1 MGQVQK
7 LLDDIESHVCCC
19 TVLVL
24 YLEAEESQEELW
36 IVYVDI

>member
-7 LLDDIESHVCCC
+7 LLGDIESHVCYC

-24 YLEAEESQEELW
+24 YLEAEES
-36 IVYVDI
+36 

>member
-7 LLDDIESHVCCC
+7 SLDDIESYVCCC

-24 YLEAEESQEELW
+24 YLEAEES
-36 IVYVDI
+36 